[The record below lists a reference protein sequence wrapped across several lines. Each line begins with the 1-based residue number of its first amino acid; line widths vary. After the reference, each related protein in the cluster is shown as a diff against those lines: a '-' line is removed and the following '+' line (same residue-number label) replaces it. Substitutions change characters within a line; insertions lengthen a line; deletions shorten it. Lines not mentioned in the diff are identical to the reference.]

1 MSDLVTRDF
10 VSTALGAGDDLQW
23 QIDLLIDWVSER
35 AESIIGRELMSEE
48 RTEYLDGS
56 WSSSIILPVIPVT
69 SVSGVYLDSDHEFGS
84 DTEVESSDYYLNTK
98 TGIIYLYDDLTPK
111 GVATV
116 KVVFTGGYTTDN
128 LPADLKMACLEA
140 ISWNFSRMR
149 DKQYGVKNET
159 TPDGITRGYEMVLP
173 MAAQRV
179 FDAYREV
186 RI

>member
-1 MSDLVTRDF
+1 
-10 VSTALGAGDDLQW
+10 
-23 QIDLLIDWVSER
+23 
-35 AESIIGRELMSEE
+35 
-48 RTEYLDGS
+48 
-56 WSSSIILPVIPVT
+56 
-69 SVSGVYLDSDHEFGS
+69 
-84 DTEVESSDYYLNTK
+84 
-98 TGIIYLYDDLTPK
+98 
-111 GVATV
+111 
-116 KVVFTGGYTTDN
+116 
-128 LPADLKMACLEA
+128 LKMACLEA